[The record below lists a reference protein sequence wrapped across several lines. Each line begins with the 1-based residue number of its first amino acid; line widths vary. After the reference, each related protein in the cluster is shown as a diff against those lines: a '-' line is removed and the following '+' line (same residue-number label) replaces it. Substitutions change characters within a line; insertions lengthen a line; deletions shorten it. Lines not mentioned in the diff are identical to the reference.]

1 MHATLG
7 VYMGIGDA
15 TLTLRKIN
23 HQKMSSLTHKHKD
36 GGGGG
41 SVTLLHMSSRAFFLM
56 CYNEN
61 SFWVGIC
68 LVVVVFNLYLYDT
81 VI

>member
-1 MHATLG
+1 MCMQHWG

-36 GGGGG
+36 GGGEVQSNSSTCPLELSFLCAIMKTAFGWAF
-41 SVTLLHMSSRAFFLM
+41 VWLLFLICPFMTL
-56 CYNEN
+56 
-61 SFWVGIC
+61 
-68 LVVVVFNLYLYDT
+68 
-81 VI
+81 

>member
-7 VYMGIGDA
+7 VYMGIGGA
-15 TLTLRKIN
+15 TLTLWKIK

-36 GGGGG
+36 GGEGG
-41 SVTLLHMSSRAFFLM
+41 SVKLLHMSSRAFFRM

-61 SFWVGIC
+61 SFWVAFVWLLLLFLIC
-68 LVVVVFNLYLYDT
+68 PFMTL
-81 VI
+81 